1 MRCLFLA
8 VAAASLLTSPAI
20 ARAPGSQ
27 AQSDS
32 PSAGVGT
39 GPVAGGPVA
48 GGAAAS
54 GAAAGGAGLSSAL
67 LALGGLVALGTVA
80 IVASNDDDDS
90 RPVSP

>member
-8 VAAASLLTSPAI
+8 LAATSLLTSPAM

-27 AQSDS
+27 PQGNS
-32 PSAGVGT
+32 PSTGVGT
-39 GPVAGGPVA
+39 GPVAGGSVA
-48 GGAAAS
+48 GGAAAG
-54 GAAAGGAGLSSAL
+54 GAAAGGGGRSSTL